1 MTNIAAR
8 FLLYLSS
15 YFPLAAIFFFLFF
28 EKHKVIACVI
38 LGAGV
43 LGIIGLGIYLS
54 IVARLTSF
62 QVNVQSV
69 QRKDSEAMSYIVTYV
84 VPFLAVAFTTDW
96 QQAAALSIFFFVL
109 AIIYVNSNMIHINPM
124 LNLVGYHLYEITT
137 DDGGIYA
144 LVTKQRVGRDQKL
157 SVVKIGD
164 EILMEK
170 KK

>member
-1 MTNIAAR
+1 MANVTAR

-28 EKHKVIACVI
+28 EKHQVLAYAI
-38 LGAGV
+38 LGAGT
-43 LGIIGLGIYLS
+43 LGIIGLALYLS
-54 IVARLTSF
+54 VVARLTSF
-62 QVNVQSV
+62 QVSVVGV
-69 QRKDSEAMSYIVTYV
+69 QRKDSEAMSYIVTYI

-96 QQAAALSIFFFVL
+96 QQAIALSIFFLVL
-109 AIIYVNSNMIHINPM
+109 SIIYVNSNMIHINPM
-124 LNLVGYHLYEITT
+124 LNLVGYHLYEITLE
-137 DDGGIYA
+137 DDGVYA
-144 LVTKQRVGRDQKL
+144 LITRKRIARGQAL